1 MLKLIKKYTKQY
13 KYFAIFAPL
22 FVFTESICEIL
33 IPLYMARLLDNGLNK
48 KIIIILGLL
57 SMFALILGIL
67 SSIFSIKASNG
78 FATNLRLELFKK
90 IQSFSSNNIDKFGV
104 PSIITRMTKDI
115 QRLQDTYQMT
125 VRMAI
130 RCPIITLLS
139 FIMIYKLSPRLSIIF
154 WVMIPSMIIMIAIAL
169 SNLLE
174 PLKKLFKQYDKLN
187 QNVEENL
194 LAIRVIKTYNTS
206 KKEIDKFFNISS
218 FLAKIQTFL
227 DTMIMSFY
235 SVLRLLNYI
244 AIVLIV
250 LFGGKMVING
260 NLTSGV
266 FLSLIT
272 YSSQILGNLLEFGFI
287 LSGYAMSKEAVR
299 RINEV
304 FDEESEIKNIKNPIT
319 HLENFDIEFKNVSFN
334 YKTTH
339 NILNNISFKLNEGE
353 SLGIIG
359 TTGSGKTSL
368 VHLLLRLYD
377 VNFGQILIGNEDIKK
392 IDLSYLRNIISL
404 VSQKNSL
411 FKSDVRNNM
420 LWANQNLSDV
430 EILEAIKGVQ
440 ADNFIDNLNN
450 KVEQLGSNFSGGQK
464 QRLYIARSL
473 LKNSK
478 IIILDDSTSA
488 IDTKTDKKIKEYL
501 KENYENSTKIII
513 SQRISSI
520 INCDKIMVIE
530 DGKITNIDTHE
541 NLLKTSKIYR
551 EFYEIQKGGGNF
563 DEQ

>member
-13 KYFAIFAPL
+13 KYFAIFGPI

-33 IPLYMARLLDNGLNK
+33 IPLYMSRLIDNGINK
-48 KIIIILGLL
+48 KVIIILCFL
-57 SMFALILGIL
+57 SLCALVLGIL

-90 IQSFSSNNIDKFGV
+90 IQNFSSNNIDKFGV

-139 FIMIYKLSPRLSIIF
+139 FIMIYRLSPKLSIIF
-154 WVMIPSMIIMIAIAL
+154 WVLIPLIIIMIAFAL
-169 SNLLE
+169 STLLN
-174 PLKKLFKQYDKLN
+174 PLRKLFTQYDKLN

-194 LAIRVIKTYNTS
+194 LGIRVIKTYNTIN
-206 KKEIDKFFNISS
+206 KETKNFFNIASI
-218 FLAKIQTFL
+218 LAKIQTFL

-235 SVLRLLNYI
+235 SILRLLNYI
-244 AIVLIV
+244 AIILIV
-250 LFGGKMVING
+250 YFGGKMVISNT
-260 NLTSGV
+260 LTTGV

-287 LSGYAMSKEAVR
+287 LSGFAMSKEAVR

-304 FDEESEIKNIKNPIT
+304 FNEKNEILIKKNPIT
-319 HLENFDIEFKNVSFN
+319 HLNNFDIEFKDVSFN
-334 YKTTH
+334 YTNTH
-339 NILNNISFKLNEGE
+339 NVLNNITFKLKQGE

-368 VHLLLRLYD
+368 VHLLLRLYE
-377 VNFGQILIGNEDIKK
+377 VNSGKILIGNENIKNIDI
-392 IDLSYLRNIISL
+392 SYLRNIVSL
-404 VSQKNSL
+404 VSQKNTL
-411 FKSDVRNNM
+411 FKSNVRNNM
-420 LWANQNLSDV
+420 LWASEKLTDT

-440 ADNFIDNLNN
+440 ADNFIDNLDN

-488 IDTKTDKKIKEYL
+488 IDTKTDKKIKDFL
-501 KENYENSTKIII
+501 NKNYKNSTKIII

-541 NLLKTSKIYR
+541 NLLKISKIYR

>member
-13 KYFAIFAPL
+13 KYFAIFAPI

-33 IPLYMARLLDNGLNK
+33 IPLYMSRLIDNGINK
-48 KIIIILGLL
+48 KVIIILCFL
-57 SMFALILGIL
+57 SLCALVLGIL

-90 IQSFSSNNIDKFGV
+90 IQNFSSNNIDKFGV

-139 FIMIYKLSPRLSIIF
+139 FIMIYRLSPKLSIIF
-154 WVMIPSMIIMIAIAL
+154 WVLIPLMIIMIAFAL
-169 SNLLE
+169 STLLN
-174 PLKKLFKQYDKLN
+174 PLRKLFTQYDKLN

-194 LAIRVIKTYNTS
+194 LGIRVIKTYNTIN
-206 KKEIDKFFNISS
+206 KETKNFFNIASI
-218 FLAKIQTFL
+218 LAKIQTFL

-235 SVLRLLNYI
+235 SILRLLNYI
-244 AIVLIV
+244 AIILIV
-250 LFGGKMVING
+250 YFGGKMVISNT
-260 NLTSGV
+260 LTTGV

-287 LSGYAMSKEAVR
+287 LSGFAMSKEAVR

-304 FDEESEIKNIKNPIT
+304 FNEKNEILIKKNPIT
-319 HLENFDIEFKNVSFN
+319 HLNNFDIEFKDVSFN
-334 YKTTH
+334 YTNTH
-339 NILNNISFKLNEGE
+339 NVLNNITFKLKQGE

-368 VHLLLRLYD
+368 VHLLLRLYE
-377 VNFGQILIGNEDIKK
+377 VNSGKILIGNENIKNIDI
-392 IDLSYLRNIISL
+392 SYLRNIVSL
-404 VSQKNSL
+404 VSQKNTL
-411 FKSDVRNNM
+411 FKSNVRNNM
-420 LWANQNLSDV
+420 LWASENLTDT

-440 ADNFIDNLNN
+440 ADNFIDNLDN

-488 IDTKTDKKIKEYL
+488 IDTKTDKKIKDFL
-501 KENYENSTKIII
+501 NKNYKNSTKIII

-541 NLLKTSKIYR
+541 NLLKISKIYR

>member
-13 KYFAIFAPL
+13 KYFAIFGPI

-33 IPLYMARLLDNGLNK
+33 IPLYMSRLIDNGINK
-48 KIIIILGLL
+48 KVIIILCFL
-57 SMFALILGIL
+57 SLCALVLGIL

-90 IQSFSSNNIDKFGV
+90 IQNFSSNNIDKFGV

-139 FIMIYKLSPRLSIIF
+139 FIMIYRLSPKLSIIF
-154 WVMIPSMIIMIAIAL
+154 WVLIPLMIIMIAFAL
-169 SNLLE
+169 STLLN
-174 PLKKLFKQYDKLN
+174 PLRKLFTQYDKLN

-194 LAIRVIKTYNTS
+194 LGIRVIKTYNTIN
-206 KKEIDKFFNISS
+206 KETKNFFNIASI
-218 FLAKIQTFL
+218 LAKIQTFL

-235 SVLRLLNYI
+235 SILRLLNYI
-244 AIVLIV
+244 AIILIV
-250 LFGGKMVING
+250 YFGGKMVISNT
-260 NLTSGV
+260 LTTGV

-287 LSGYAMSKEAVR
+287 LSGFAMSKEAVR

-304 FDEESEIKNIKNPIT
+304 FNEKNEILIKKNPIT
-319 HLENFDIEFKNVSFN
+319 HLNNFDIEFKDVSFN
-334 YKTTH
+334 YTNTH
-339 NILNNISFKLNEGE
+339 NVLNNITFKLKQGE

-368 VHLLLRLYD
+368 VHLLLRLYE
-377 VNFGQILIGNEDIKK
+377 VNSGKILIGNENIKNIDI
-392 IDLSYLRNIISL
+392 SYLRNIVSL
-404 VSQKNSL
+404 VSQKNTL
-411 FKSDVRNNM
+411 FKSNVRNNM
-420 LWANQNLSDV
+420 LWASENLTDT

-440 ADNFIDNLNN
+440 ADNFIDNLDN

-488 IDTKTDKKIKEYL
+488 IDTKTDKKIKDFL
-501 KENYENSTKIII
+501 NKNYKNSTKIII

-541 NLLKTSKIYR
+541 NLLKISKIYR

>member
-1 MLKLIKKYTKQY
+1 
-13 KYFAIFAPL
+13 
-22 FVFTESICEIL
+22 
-33 IPLYMARLLDNGLNK
+33 
-48 KIIIILGLL
+48 
-57 SMFALILGIL
+57 
-67 SSIFSIKASNG
+67 
-78 FATNLRLELFKK
+78 
-90 IQSFSSNNIDKFGV
+90 
-104 PSIITRMTKDI
+104 
-115 QRLQDTYQMT
+115 
-125 VRMAI
+125 
-130 RCPIITLLS
+130 
-139 FIMIYKLSPRLSIIF
+139 
-154 WVMIPSMIIMIAIAL
+154 MIIMIAFAL
-169 SNLLE
+169 STLLN
-174 PLKKLFKQYDKLN
+174 PLRKLFTQYDKLN

-194 LAIRVIKTYNTS
+194 LGIRVIKTYNTIN
-206 KKEIDKFFNISS
+206 KETKNFFNIASI
-218 FLAKIQTFL
+218 LAKIQTFL

-235 SVLRLLNYI
+235 SILRLLNYI
-244 AIVLIV
+244 AIILIV
-250 LFGGKMVING
+250 YFGGKMVISNT
-260 NLTSGV
+260 LTTGV

-287 LSGYAMSKEAVR
+287 LSGFAMSKEAVR

-304 FDEESEIKNIKNPIT
+304 FNEKNEILIKKNPIT
-319 HLENFDIEFKNVSFN
+319 HLNNFDIEFKDVSFN
-334 YKTTH
+334 YTNTH
-339 NILNNISFKLNEGE
+339 NVLNNITFKLKQGE

-368 VHLLLRLYD
+368 VHLLLRLYE
-377 VNFGQILIGNEDIKK
+377 VNSGKILIGNENIKNIDI
-392 IDLSYLRNIISL
+392 SYLRNIVSL
-404 VSQKNSL
+404 VSQKNTL
-411 FKSDVRNNM
+411 FKSNVRNNM
-420 LWANQNLSDV
+420 LWASENLTDT

-440 ADNFIDNLNN
+440 ADNFIDNLDN

-488 IDTKTDKKIKEYL
+488 IDTKTDKKIKDFL
-501 KENYENSTKIII
+501 NKNYKNSTKIII

-541 NLLKTSKIYR
+541 NLLKISKIYR